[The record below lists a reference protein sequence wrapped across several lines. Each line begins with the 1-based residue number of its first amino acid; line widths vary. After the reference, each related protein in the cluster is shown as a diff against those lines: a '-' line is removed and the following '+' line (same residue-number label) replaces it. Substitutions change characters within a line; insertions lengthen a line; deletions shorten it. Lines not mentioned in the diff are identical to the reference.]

1 MPATLT
7 RTAPDISCQHC
18 ADAITSRLA
27 TIPGIAQVAVD
38 IDAKRVT
45 VDYDPAQ
52 AAPAQIDDALQD
64 EGYPPS
70 RA

>member
-1 MPATLT
+1 MPATLI

-18 ADAITSRLA
+18 SDAISSRLGSM
-27 TIPGIAQVAVD
+27 PGVDDVAVD

-45 VDYDPAQ
+45 VAYD
-52 AAPAQIDDALQD
+52 AARATPEQIDAALED

-70 RA
+70 GA